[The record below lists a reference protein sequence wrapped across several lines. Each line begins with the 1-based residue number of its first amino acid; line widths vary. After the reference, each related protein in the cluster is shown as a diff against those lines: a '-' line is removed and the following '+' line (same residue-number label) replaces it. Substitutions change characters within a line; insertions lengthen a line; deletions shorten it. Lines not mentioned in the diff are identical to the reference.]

1 MERISRRSVDGTRG
15 TARVDIKDGIVRNL
29 GLVRTVVIATS
40 MCSDAQPLPAG
51 SSSDEHFSQLGA
63 TLAIANG
70 SARTNDLLFESPD
83 VTLKAAGSV
92 QLNGSAIDL
101 KGNVQLSE
109 ALSQQAGRD
118 LYRYTQEQGRVTL
131 PATVSGSAQ
140 SPAVRI
146 DVGAAATRA
155 MKNKLNE
162 EATKAINRALG
173 NIFK

>member
-1 MERISRRSVDGTRG
+1 MMKSRSSLRRLSFLLSLAALAPQALADDVRDLEEELALTIED
-15 TARVDIKDGIVRNL
+15 AR
-29 GLVRTVVIATS
+29 
-40 MCSDAQPLPAG
+40 P
-51 SSSDEHFSQLGA
+51 SQ
-63 TLAIANG
+63 
-70 SARTNDLLFESPD
+70 
-83 VTLKAAGSV
+83 AGSV

-101 KGNVQLSE
+101 RGNIQLSE